1 MSTGSLIFCSLL
13 AVACGF
19 LIQQTVETL
28 LNTSLTLL
36 PFKIQTVR

>member
-1 MSTGSLIFCSLL
+1 MSTGSLIFCSAL
-13 AVACGF
+13 AVLCGF
-19 LIQQTVETL
+19 LAQQTVETL